1 MIIPKKVSDRLT
13 SRLRPFQTILK
24 SASDRDV
31 NESDTVTIVVDM
43 LADLFGFDKYSE
55 ITKEYSVKATWCD
68 LAIKLDG
75 KLVMLIECKA
85 IGIPLKENHVTQ
97 AINYAA
103 NHGAEWV
110 MLTNGC
116 TWRLYKV
123 TFAQPIG
130 QELVMEV
137 HMFTCNPRTQAHAE
151 CLYVLT
157 KEGIQKDA
165 ILEYHAQRQATDK
178 FCIAAVLQ
186 SEPMLKA
193 LRKELR
199 LLTPGVNVDMEEVKA
214 VLTKEVL
221 KREVQDSDKTTDAA
235 KRVAKCLK
243 KREKDAAAPKAKAVT
258 SPVLASLADS
268 ISDDPEIAN

>member
-1 MIIPKKVSDRLT
+1 MIIPKKVSDRLN

-55 ITKEYSVKATWCD
+55 ITKEYCIKATYCD

-85 IGIPLKENHVTQ
+85 IGIPLKENHTSQ

-103 NHGAEWV
+103 NHGADWV
-110 MLTNGC
+110 MLTNGAI
-116 TWRLYKV
+116 WRLYKV
-123 TFAQPIG
+123 TFSQPIG

-137 HMFTCNPRTQAHAE
+137 DMFNCNPRSQAHAE
-151 CLYVLT
+151 SLYVLT

-178 FCIAAVLQ
+178 FCVAAVLQ
-186 SEPMLKA
+186 SDPILKA

-199 LLTPGVNVDMEEVKA
+199 LLAPGVNIDMDEVKA

-221 KREVQDSDKTTDAA
+221 KREVQESDKAA
-235 KRVAKCLK
+235 EATKRVNRTLR
-243 KREKDAAAPKAKAVT
+243 KREKDAAKKQSKSEVE
-258 SPVLASLADS
+258 SNILVAD
-268 ISDDPEIAN
+268 DIAD